1 MSGLESFIKGYQPPK
16 DMTKEEQ
23 QYLLD
28 HHKVTKGDL
37 ADNSWEKMQQRAK
50 DAGEEF
56 GSPAADAKIQ
66 ARKDE
71 NANTPS
77 LLGRLSRSLSR
88 SRSPPPSSIATSK
101 TIPPIVPPSQAPATT
116 PSQTPP
122 SAASQT
128 PPPSAASQ
136 TPLPGAP
143 PTPPSQTPAL
153 DASAA
158 SQEPTGANLRE
169 RLKNFRDTTLPK
181 VKDMIKG
188 DKAVKVTTTPQN
200 DGLGGFDSFN
210 KPREDTQSH
219 DDAQVKEEIEM
230 ERKKTNDKIQKI
242 NDESLKKYAEL
253 SKEYKVAAETYKNN
267 ETHANK
273 IALEKISAAIDVV
286 YAKTTSELAEIQ
298 QEIDEGSVPIPIE
311 VVKTLFNFVLNKIKI
326 AINRR
331 QLQNNALEIGE
342 TTMSALEI
350 ESKKIETNIGKGGEI
365 NISNLAAL
373 VDLAKKIADTNAPV
387 TLPDAGVD
395 PAAAAGLSPDDA
407 AKAAAAAG
415 LSPEAAAAAGTLPP
429 GTLPPGTLPPG
440 TPGTTPAN
448 PAKALENAPTLEP
461 APVVNDEPAAVAA
474 VAAVAAGGGQSGG
487 GISRKRSDP
496 KYISQISDN
505 RSKIFKKELEI
516 INSIRRFHRSHT
528 IRKRDKI
535 NSILGLRKSRN
546 SKSSVNSK
554 NTRRHVHRNN
564 NHNHKHKHKSTKHI
578 KK

>member
-1 MSGLESFIKGYQPPK
+1 MSGLKSFIKGYQPPK
-16 DMTKEEQ
+16 DMTKKEQ

-169 RLKNFRDTTLPK
+169 RLKNFRDTTLPN
-181 VKDMIKG
+181 VKAMIKG
-188 DKAVKVTTTPQN
+188 DKAVKVTTTPRN
-200 DGLGGFDSFN
+200 DRLGGFDDSFIR
-210 KPREDTQSH
+210 PREDTQSQ
-219 DDAQVKEEIEM
+219 DDAEV
-230 ERKKTNDKIQKI
+230 KKTIEKNKKEINDKIQKI

-253 SKEYKVAAETYKNN
+253 SKKYKAAAETYKNS
-267 ETHANK
+267 K
-273 IALEKISAAIDVV
+273 SPDDKLALEKISAAIDVV
-286 YAKTTSELAEIQ
+286 YAETTSQLDEIQ

-365 NISNLAAL
+365 HISNLAAL

-448 PAKALENAPTLEP
+448 PAKALEGATPTLEP
-461 APVVNDEPAAVAA
+461 APAPVVNEEQ
-474 VAAVAAGGGQSGG
+474 AAVAAGGGQSGG